1 MPDRVVWYFDGK
13 VMNEYYDKAN
23 IPHRPMC
30 LNVNYAIDGYY
41 RQGDS
46 KWTGPGEMV
55 IDYIKVYQSK
65 KITRQ

>member
-1 MPDRVVWYFDGK
+1 
-13 VMNEYYDKAN
+13 MNEYYDKAN

-46 KWTGPGEMV
+46 KWIGPGEMV

-65 KITRQ
+65 KTSRQ